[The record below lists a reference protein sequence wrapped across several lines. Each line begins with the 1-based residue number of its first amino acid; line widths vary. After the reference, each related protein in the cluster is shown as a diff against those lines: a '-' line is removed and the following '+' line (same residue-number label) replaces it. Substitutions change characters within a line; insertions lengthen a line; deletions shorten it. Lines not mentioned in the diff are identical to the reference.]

1 MPRQRDSHGAIAALF
16 AIGFVVL
23 IAVLAVLD
31 YYGLPE
37 RVLGASLAGALTLAL
52 LGLSVSGGT
61 LQASEFYLAGRA
73 ISPGRNGTAMAA
85 AVVSGLVFL
94 GIGGAALSDPHAA
107 VALILGLA
115 LGFLA
120 LAILV
125 APYVRKSAAFGIV
138 DFLGAC
144 YGGRGVRLA
153 AGVAVI
159 VAMLMALAASIAGA
173 AFALGLIVG
182 LSAATC
188 RWIVVA
194 LVLAAVALGGLRS
207 VTRTALP
214 EYVVAALAIVL
225 PVAVASLNEFGWP
238 LPWLTFG
245 VAAKQASLLAFAAGA
260 DLAPPPAPW
269 FGPITEGA
277 GALAALIVL
286 AAGVACFP
294 PLVMRSASATSATRA
309 RQAAG
314 WGLIA
319 VLIVALTAPAY
330 PAFARLFIL
339 RELIDTPLEQLP
351 SWVFTF
357 GQAGLVRICGVSAAS
372 AIDAISACSA
382 LPGFTGNLRAK
393 DIAVSGDAVVLAGPA
408 IMDLP
413 FVASALIAAGA
424 FAAMLAAAKASAM
437 ALAATIGHD
446 LYAGALDARASAGRQ
461 LVVTRAAAV
470 VGVLV
475 AGWMAA
481 VGGLGTARL
490 AWAALALT
498 AAALFAPTVAAVWWK
513 RANAYG
519 AVSGIITGGIITGT
533 LIAELR
539 FPGFLPFG
547 RLGVDELTAGIF
559 GLPLSFAA
567 VIAGSLAT
575 EDAGETRA
583 RTIDAI
589 RQPGGPAFVQETES
603 R

>member
-1 MPRQRDSHGAIAALF
+1 MPQARDSHGAIAALF
-16 AIGFVVL
+16 AVGFVVL

-37 RVLGASLAGALTLAL
+37 RVLGASLAGALMLAL
-52 LGLSVSGGT
+52 FGLSVNGST

-73 ISPGRNGTAMAA
+73 IAPLHNGAAMAA
-85 AVVSGLVFL
+85 ACLSGLVFL
-94 GIGGAALSDPHAA
+94 GIGGAALSDPRAA
-107 VALILGLA
+107 AALILGLA

-120 LAILV
+120 FAILV
-125 APYVRKSAAFGIV
+125 APYVRKSAAFGLV

-153 AGVAVI
+153 AGVVVI
-159 VAMLMALAASIAGA
+159 VAMLMTLAASVAGA
-173 AFALGLIVG
+173 AFALGLLVG
-182 LSAATC
+182 LSAETC

-194 LVLAAVALGGLRS
+194 LILAAVALGGLRS
-207 VTRTALP
+207 VTRTALA
-214 EYVVAALAIVL
+214 ECVIALVAIVL

-245 VAAKQASLLAFAAGA
+245 VAAKQASLLALAAGA
-260 DLAPPPAPW
+260 DLASPAGSS
-269 FGPITEGA
+269 FGPVTA
-277 GALAALIVL
+277 GSGSLAALIVF
-286 AAGVACFP
+286 AAGIACFP
-294 PLVMRSASATSATRA
+294 PLLMRSASATKAPRA

-314 WGLIA
+314 WGLLA
-319 VLIVALTAPAY
+319 VLVVALTAPAY
-330 PAFARLFIL
+330 PAFARLFML
-339 RELIDTPLEQLP
+339 RELVGAPLEQLP
-351 SWVFTF
+351 PWIFTF
-357 GQAGLVRICGVSAAS
+357 GRAGLVRLCGINAAS

-382 LPGFTGNLRAK
+382 LPGFTGNLRAE
-393 DIAVSGDAVVLAGPA
+393 DLSLSGDAVVLAGPA

-413 FVASALIAAGA
+413 FVGSALIAAGA
-424 FAAMLAAAKASAM
+424 FAALLAAAKASAM
-437 ALAATIGHD
+437 ALAAAIGHD
-446 LYAGALDARASAGRQ
+446 LYAGALDTRASAGRQ
-461 LVVTRAAAV
+461 LIVTRVAATIA
-470 VGVLV
+470 VLV

-490 AWAALALT
+490 AWAAIALL
-498 AAALFAPTVAAVWWK
+498 AAALFAPTVLAIWWK

-519 AVSGIITGGIITGT
+519 AASGIITGGIITGT

-547 RLGVDELTAGIF
+547 KLGVDELTAGIF

-567 VIAGSLAT
+567 IVAGSLAT
-575 EDAGETRA
+575 EDAGEVRS

-589 RQPGGPAFVQETES
+589 RRPGGPAFVQETES